1 MPGKVERANVQR
13 PHAEY
18 EIYAPRATLARSHRR
33 NIYTHIH
40 KASTV
45 CYNLDF
51 TNEIYQI
58 SERQER
64 AQNRRFSLCSVNPTR
79 ITRRR
84 ASAVLST
91 LQRYYYFPICT
102 KSGEIRRIAWGARR
116 GSRTRCV
123 LGEGGFGLPR
133 PDRRG
138 YYRNRVRCT
147 LVISRTHENWD
158 EAENLGIAEYSD
170 S

>member
-1 MPGKVERANVQR
+1 MLVPRSEALVMPGKVERANVQR

-64 AQNRRFSLCSVNPTR
+64 ASSKRFSLCSVNPTR

-91 LQRYYYFPICT
+91 LQIYYYFSIYT
-102 KSGEIRRIAWGARR
+102 KSGEICRIGIRGRGDEAE

-123 LGEGGFGLPR
+123 P
-133 PDRRG
+133 
-138 YYRNRVRCT
+138 
-147 LVISRTHENWD
+147 
-158 EAENLGIAEYSD
+158 A
-170 S
+170 